1 MALIAISVDPRP
13 TVFGNKAV
21 VTGSLTSTGV
31 TSGHIDLSGILA
43 SVDTFVI
50 NGSGSTARD
59 APGSGIDGT
68 LVYLESTVSGAAYK
82 FTAIGNRS

>member
-1 MALIAISVDPRP
+1 MALIASTIDPRP

-21 VTGSLTSTGV
+21 VTGSLTSTGA
-31 TSGHIDLSGILA
+31 TSGHIDLSGLLA
-43 SVDTFVI
+43 SVDTFLI
-50 NGSGSTARD
+50 NGSGATARD

-68 LVYLESTVSGAAYK
+68 LVYLESTISGAAYK